1 MACRER
7 RSPFGEEHAS
17 AVFLSGQLIG
27 ERCCYFPQGLMPSG
41 VNWQPFPFP
50 RSRESDVLS
59 ALIMMT
65 TGVIAF
71 GA

>member
-7 RSPFGEEHAS
+7 RSPFGDEHAS
-17 AVFLSGQLIG
+17 AVFRGSSLG

-50 RSRESDVLS
+50 RSRESGVLS

>member
-7 RSPFGEEHAS
+7 RSPFGDEHAF
-17 AVFLSGQLIG
+17 AVFRGSSLGGTLLL
-27 ERCCYFPQGLMPSG
+27 FPQGLMPSG